1 MGSVQL
7 EAVAFDDLCLAQAD
21 GSESEIGAGIC
32 GPLDLVRMDTHALPC
47 GSKEVVNILC
57 EFEARNG
64 FKTDIL
70 KYLKIGFAGGV
81 FQPLLLAPRARGCS
95 GPGSACADLLGNP

>member
-7 EAVAFDDLCLAQAD
+7 EAVAFDELCSAQAD

-32 GPLDLVRMDTHALPC
+32 GVSDLVGMDTPALPC
-47 GSKEVVNILC
+47 GSKVAAKLFL

-64 FKTDIL
+64 FQTDIL
-70 KYLKIGFAGGV
+70 KYIKIGFAGGV
-81 FQPLLLAPRARGCS
+81 FQPLLLGPRARGCLE
-95 GPGSACADLLGNP
+95 PGGACADLLGNP

>member
-7 EAVAFDDLCLAQAD
+7 EAVAFDELCSAQAD

-32 GPLDLVRMDTHALPC
+32 GSLDLPGMDTAVLP
-47 GSKEVVNILC
+47 GVAKEVAKPVC
-57 EFEARNG
+57 EFEVRNG

-70 KYLKIGFAGGV
+70 KFKR
-81 FQPLLLAPRARGCS
+81 QPVQHVTT
-95 GPGSACADLLGNP
+95 

>member
-7 EAVAFDDLCLAQAD
+7 EAVVFDELCSAQAD

-32 GPLDLVRMDTHALPC
+32 GPLDLLRMDTAVLPC
-47 GSKEVVNILC
+47 GSKEALTLLC

-70 KYLKIGFAGGV
+70 KYIKIGFAGGV
-81 FQPLLLAPRARGCS
+81 FQPLILGPCARGCS
-95 GPGSACADLLGNP
+95 VPGGACTDLLWDS